1 MVPLQIIMA
10 IGRILYKS
18 YLFVAGLALMVLGAG
33 NYFIAASRLEHYQ
46 EAIKNVTPAIKTDAF
61 FLLSTGKPQF
71 PSEAR
76 ERWEIA
82 RAKRD
87 FYHVVLSAGRFMVGI
102 GLLCTAISLIRLR
115 SQWPQMAMA
124 LHSSPPPERN
134 RYAKIS
140 SSS

>member
-1 MVPLQIIMA
+1 MTLA
-10 IGRILYKS
+10 RILYKS
-18 YLFVAGLALMVLGAG
+18 YLFVAGIALMVLGVG
-33 NYFIAASRLEHYQ
+33 NYLTAVSKVEHYQ
-46 EAIKNVTPAIKTDAF
+46 EAMKKGIPPTARTDAF
-61 FLLSTGKPQF
+61 FLLSTGTPYF

-115 SQWPQMAMA
+115 SQWPHITTV
-124 LHSSPPPERN
+124 LHSSPPSERN
-134 RYAKIS
+134 RYAQTPS
-140 SSS
+140 SPR

>member
-1 MVPLQIIMA
+1 MTLARV
-10 IGRILYKS
+10 LYKS
-18 YLFVAGLALMVLGAG
+18 YLFVAGIALMVLGIG
-33 NYFIAASRLEHYQ
+33 NYLTAVSKVEHYQ
-46 EAIKNVTPAIKTDAF
+46 GVMKVVTPTARSDAF
-61 FLLSTGKPQF
+61 FLLSTGKPHF

-115 SQWPQMAMA
+115 GQWPHITTVP
-124 LHSSPPPERN
+124 HSSPPPERN
-134 RYAKIS
+134 RYAQTPS
-140 SSS
+140 APR

>member
-1 MVPLQIIMA
+1 MTLARV
-10 IGRILYKS
+10 LYKS
-18 YLFVAGLALMVLGAG
+18 YLFVAGIALMVLGVG
-33 NYFIAASRLEHYQ
+33 NYITAASKVEHYQ
-46 EAIKNVTPAIKTDAF
+46 EVIQDITPTVRADTF
-61 FLLSTGKPQF
+61 FLSSTGKPYF

-115 SQWPQMAMA
+115 SQWPQITTV
-124 LHSSPPPERN
+124 LPSSPPPERN
-134 RYAKIS
+134 RYAHTS
-140 SSS
+140 SSPR

>member
-1 MVPLQIIMA
+1 MNLA
-10 IGRILYKS
+10 RALYKS
-18 YLFVAGLALMVLGAG
+18 HLFVAGVALTVLGAG
-33 NYFIAASRLEHYQ
+33 NYFIAVSRVQHYQ
-46 EAIKNVTPAIKTDAF
+46 GVIKNVTPALQTDAF
-61 FLLSTGKPQF
+61 FLSPTGKPHF

-115 SQWPQMAMA
+115 GQWPHATTV
-124 LHSSPPPERN
+124 LHSSPSPERN
-134 RYAKIS
+134 RYAQTPAPPR
-140 SSS
+140 

>member
-1 MVPLQIIMA
+1 MTLARV
-10 IGRILYKS
+10 LYKS
-18 YLFVAGLALMVLGAG
+18 YLFVAGIALMVLGIG
-33 NYFIAASRLEHYQ
+33 NYLTAVSKVEHYQ
-46 EAIKNVTPAIKTDAF
+46 EVMKVVTPTARSDAF
-61 FLLSTGKPQF
+61 FLLSTGKPHF

-115 SQWPQMAMA
+115 GQWSPITTVP
-124 LHSSPPPERN
+124 HSSPPPERN
-134 RYAKIS
+134 RYAQTPS
-140 SSS
+140 APR

>member
-1 MVPLQIIMA
+1 MA
-10 IGRILYKS
+10 LARVLYKS
-18 YLFVAGLALMVLGAG
+18 YLFVAGIALMVLGVG
-33 NYFIAASRLEHYQ
+33 NYLTAVSKVEHYQ
-46 EAIKNVTPAIKTDAF
+46 KVMKGITPMVRADAF
-61 FLLSTGKPQF
+61 FLLSTGEPHF

-115 SQWPQMAMA
+115 SQWPHITTV
-124 LHSSPPPERN
+124 LHSSSPPPERN
-134 RYAKIS
+134 RYAQTPS
-140 SSS
+140 SPR

>member
-1 MVPLQIIMA
+1 MTLARV
-10 IGRILYKS
+10 LYKS
-18 YLFVAGLALMVLGAG
+18 HLFVAGIALMVLGAG
-33 NYFIAASRLEHYQ
+33 NYLIAVSRVEHYQ
-46 EAIKNVTPAIKTDAF
+46 GVVKNVTPTIQTDAF
-61 FLLSTGKPQF
+61 FLLSTGKPHF

-115 SQWPQMAMA
+115 SQWPHITTA
-124 LHSSPPPERN
+124 LHSSPSPERN
-134 RYAKIS
+134 RYAQPPS
-140 SSS
+140 SPR